1 METNK
6 TSTASGV
13 GAASSRLW
21 STILEGVE
29 YRSQLAALEL
39 REEQNRLAT
48 LVLAASGAA
57 LSVIV
62 ALLCLNAYILIAFW
76 EQRVGAA
83 LVLTCSYLLL
93 GLALA
98 WLAWRKSKGS
108 HAPFAATVEELKRD
122 QDALA
127 LQGGEP

>member
-6 TSTASGV
+6 TANAGGV

-21 STILEGVE
+21 SAILEGVE

-39 REEQNRLAT
+39 REEQDRVAT
-48 LVLAASGAA
+48 LVLAAFGAA
-57 LSVIV
+57 LSVFI

-83 LVLTCSYLLL
+83 LALTCGYLIL
-93 GLALA
+93 GLALG
-98 WLAWRKSKGS
+98 WLAWRKSKGG

-122 QDALA
+122 QDVFALE
-127 LQGGEP
+127 GGEP